1 MKRFKNFLYV
11 MSNHINEPSAAL
23 MRAVSL
29 AKNNQADLTLLYVIP
44 KLSIPKNA
52 KIDKKKIE
60 QDILKGEQQHLL
72 QLVDSLDKDLQIKTQ
87 VRVGKRY
94 LESIRAVLAEN
105 FDLVIKEA
113 DKVSW
118 LERLIGSDDMQLLRN
133 CPCPVFLMKKD
144 ELSEYKHVMA
154 AIDFDVED
162 DESCNEEL
170 NDTIID
176 LASSLS
182 LSEFATLHIVNAYEV
197 PDAGFISLW
206 VEQPEKVERE
216 LYESEYQNRKVKME
230 SVFNELKENLGEESF
245 NFLSIRSHISRGDPG
260 QELPKIAKS
269 IGADLVVMGTVA
281 RTGIAGLVIGNTAE
295 TILYQLQ
302 SSVLAIKPKGF
313 VSPVS

>member
-11 MSNHINEPSAAL
+11 MSNHINEPSNAL

-29 AKNNQADLTLLYVIP
+29 AKNNQSDLTLLYVIP
-44 KLSIPKNA
+44 KLSIPKNST
-52 KIDKKKIE
+52 IDKQKLE
-60 QDILKGEQQHLL
+60 QDILNGEKQRL
-72 QLVDSLDKDLQIKTQ
+72 QKLISTLDQNLQIHSEI
-87 VRVGKRY
+87 RVGKRY
-94 LESIRAVLAEN
+94 LESIRAVLSQQ

-118 LERLIGSDDMQLLRN
+118 LDRLIGSDDMQLLRN

-144 ELSEYKHVMA
+144 ELLEYKQVMA
-154 AIDFDVED
+154 AIDFDSDD

-170 NDTIID
+170 NEMIIE
-176 LASSLS
+176 LAGSLS

-230 SVFNELKENLGEESF
+230 TILTGLKERLGEESF
-245 NFLSIRSHISRGDPG
+245 NFLSLRSHISRGDPG
-260 QELPKIAKS
+260 QELPKIAKR

>member
-11 MSNHINEPSAAL
+11 MSNHINEPSNAL

-29 AKNNQADLTLLYVIP
+29 AKNNQSDLTLLYVIP
-44 KLSIPKNA
+44 KLSIPKNST
-52 KIDKKKIE
+52 IDKQKLE
-60 QDILKGEQQHLL
+60 QDILNGEKQRL
-72 QLVDSLDKDLQIKTQ
+72 QKLISTLDQNLQIHSEI
-87 VRVGKRY
+87 RVGKRY
-94 LESIRAVLAEN
+94 LESIRAVLSQQ

-118 LERLIGSDDMQLLRN
+118 LDRLIGSDDMQLLRN

-144 ELSEYKHVMA
+144 ELLEYKQVMA
-154 AIDFDVED
+154 AIDFDSDD

-170 NDTIID
+170 NEMIIE
-176 LASSLS
+176 LAGSLS

-216 LYESEYQNRKVKME
+216 LYESEYQNRKVQME
-230 SVFNELKENLGEESF
+230 TILTGLKERLGEESF
-245 NFLSIRSHISRGDPG
+245 NFLSLRSHISRGDPG
-260 QELPKIAKS
+260 QELPKIAKR